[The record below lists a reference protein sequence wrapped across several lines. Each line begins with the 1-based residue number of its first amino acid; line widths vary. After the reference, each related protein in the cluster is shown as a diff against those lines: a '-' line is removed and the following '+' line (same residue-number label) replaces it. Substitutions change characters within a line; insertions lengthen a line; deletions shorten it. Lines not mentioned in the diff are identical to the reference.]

1 MYKVRLRAHK
11 GQKQAELR
19 ELVAVGMAGG
29 HPLGSD
35 GRKHR
40 GCFWELAVVCVFSTG
55 LVVQV

>member
-19 ELVAVGMAGG
+19 ELVAVRMAGG
-29 HPLGSD
+29 LPLGSD

-40 GCFWELAVVCVFSTG
+40 DASGSGSLSVS
-55 LVVQV
+55 